1 MDTVNSDKSKTEKSQ
16 RLPFCTR
23 RNIKERYKNK
33 TLKIKVSATMLDE
46 KVKLLDGFCSIPDI
60 TEYYHII
67 ITVIT
72 NYTML
77 LDSGNTRIEIY
88 LNKIGEQKVKTRS
101 LS

>member
-1 MDTVNSDKSKTEKSQ
+1 
-16 RLPFCTR
+16 
-23 RNIKERYKNK
+23 
-33 TLKIKVSATMLDE
+33 MLDE

-60 TEYYHII
+60 TEYYRII